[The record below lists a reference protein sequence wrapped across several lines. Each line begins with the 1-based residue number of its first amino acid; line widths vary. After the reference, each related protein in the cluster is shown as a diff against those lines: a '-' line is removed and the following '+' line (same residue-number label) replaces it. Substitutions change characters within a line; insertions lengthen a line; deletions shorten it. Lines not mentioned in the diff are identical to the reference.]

1 MKILLSWLNE
11 FADFGTDTESL
22 SDALTSLGMPVE
34 EVIESGSRLQGVV
47 VAQVLRTERH
57 PDAEKL

>member
-34 EVIESGSRLQGVV
+34 
-47 VAQVLRTERH
+47 
-57 PDAEKL
+57 